1 MSSAYRG
8 ILPAMQ
14 LPFERD
20 LSIDEA
26 ELRRF
31 TGWLA
36 GHKGI
41 GGLVTNG
48 HTGEVFAL
56 TAEQRAEATRI
67 VVDELGGRLPV
78 VSGSAAKASAKRSGK
93 RKWRATPV
101 PAWNIFRAIG
111 AGSGLDIVVHV
122 YPAWTP
128 GRCPSAA

>member
-1 MSSAYRG
+1 MSWQYRG

-14 LPFERD
+14 LPFEQD

-41 GGLVTNG
+41 GGLFTNG

-56 TAEQRAEATRI
+56 AAEQRAEATRI
-67 VVDELGGRLPV
+67 LVDEVGGRLPV
-78 VSGSAAKASAKRSGK
+78 APVSAARASAKRSG
-93 RKWRATPV
+93 RRRWRVQPV
-101 PAWNIFRAIG
+101 LLLTFANR
-111 AGSGLDIVVHV
+111 
-122 YPAWTP
+122 
-128 GRCPSAA
+128 